1 MNENEEELF
10 LEEEDAPASISFVVE
25 DFEGPLDLLLKLIT
39 EKKMDIKTVK
49 LADITE
55 QYLQSVRDLQL
66 DMENASSFLTMASW
80 LLEIKSRSLLPNENP
95 TEEEDD
101 PETRLKLQLEEYM
114 LFKEASEKLQL
125 VENVDRFYKQPDKN
139 VGDPRI
145 ILNDFNLNAM
155 LDAFAL
161 ILSRAV
167 ESETPPEPKQI
178 QKDRW
183 TVAEKVGMLKT
194 ILQENHEINF
204 FSLFDDNY
212 SKLEKITVF
221 LAILELLKMQ
231 LVTVEQTDRYED
243 IKIVSRSNT
252 NED

>member
-1 MNENEEELF
+1 MVNEYEEELI
-10 LEEEDAPASISFVVE
+10 LEDDVSTDISFVVE
-25 DFEGPLDLLLKLIT
+25 DFEGPLDLLLKLIS

-49 LADITE
+49 LGEITE
-55 QYLQSVRDLQL
+55 QYLQSVKDMQL
-66 DMENASSFLTMASW
+66 NMENAASFLTMASW
-80 LLEIKSRSLLPNENP
+80 LLEIKSRSLIPNENQFD
-95 TEEEDD
+95 EEDD
-101 PETRLKLQLEEYM
+101 PEERLKLQLEEYM

-125 VENVDRFYKQPDKN
+125 IENVDRFYKVPDKS

-145 ILNDFNLNAM
+145 ILNDFNLNSM

-167 ESETPPEPKQI
+167 ENDTPQEPKQI

-183 TVAEKVGMLKT
+183 TVAEKVNMLKT

-204 FSLFDDNY
+204 FSLFDNNY
-212 SKLEKITVF
+212 SKLEIITVF

-231 LVTVEQTDRYED
+231 LITVEQSDRYED
-243 IKIVSRSNT
+243 IKIVSRSDT